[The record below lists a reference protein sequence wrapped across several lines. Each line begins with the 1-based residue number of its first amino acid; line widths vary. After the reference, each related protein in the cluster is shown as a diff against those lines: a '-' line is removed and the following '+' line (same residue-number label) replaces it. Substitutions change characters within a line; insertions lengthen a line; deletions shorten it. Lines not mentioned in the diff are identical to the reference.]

1 MYKLEYSTN
10 LYNKMQNYAMFLI
23 PKKTSLLA
31 DRIYFDVHLGNVKK
45 KHYESNFSNGFLF
58 IINSL

>member
-45 KHYESNFSNGFLF
+45 NTMKVILVMDFSL
-58 IINSL
+58 